1 MKLMSNARV
10 NSLQVKVRAQALAI
24 EELQRENRK
33 QAERIAGLEAL
44 LYSAGVMDKDAF
56 LAEPEEKAWLASVML
71 AGVDERT
78 REREEPL
85 SALRATPKTPE
96 GGSKRDVEDAVP
108 YGKDGGAV

>member
-1 MKLMSNARV
+1 MKQGDYNMKLMSDARV
-10 NSLQVKVRAQALAI
+10 NSLQMKIRAQALAI

-56 LAEPEEKAWLASVML
+56 LAEPEEKAWMASLAL

-78 REREEPL
+78 REREAE
-85 SALRATPKTPE
+85 A
-96 GGSKRDVEDAVP
+96 
-108 YGKDGGAV
+108 